1 MYDFKLYI
9 YDIDK
14 NNQLLKKVGVQVGD
28 NAVFGSAKSANIF
41 INKNTATLSS
51 AHVRVMYKAKGSL
64 YLLNSCGHYQT
75 FINGVLMKDGEG
87 RVLKHGDKI
96 QMCNRHQN
104 NEQGIL
110 LVVTKPFFEHDVNT
124 KSDVLNK
131 LKQKNKITIGR
142 NDSCDIVLRH
152 MAVSNFHAS
161 IEKTRTGKYIVRDL
175 ESTNGT
181 YVDGRKISSYQEI
194 TESSKVYVGKY
205 VISLKGDAETNQSG
219 VTAIHDSLA
228 IVTQAIEKEYRNK
241 KTGAVNVALKS
252 TDLRVT
258 AGTLLGL
265 MGPSGCGKSTLLKS
279 LNGDTPPTRGDV
291 FLFNLNLLDN
301 YDYLKTQIG
310 YVPQDDTIHR
320 NLKVDQCLYYTA
332 KLRLSN
338 PNNKEINER
347 IDNVLKSLNIDN
359 VRDKYVSELSGGQ
372 RKRLCVANELL
383 TSPTL
388 LFLDEPTSPLD
399 PKNIEDFLGMLR
411 KLSKDYGTTVV
422 MVTHKPEDLQYMD
435 EVIFMA
441 EGGDVVYH
449 GDKDEYMQHFNVKS
463 PVSVYP
469 LISDNLASQWVNK
482 WKQIN
487 PPISST
493 PSINNSTFD
502 RENNKPFFF
511 QLYWLTLRNLMLK
524 FNDKNTSRLM
534 LVQAPIIAIL
544 VCFIFP
550 DISISLLFIVALS
563 SIWFGTNNAA
573 REIVAEQSI
582 FKRERMF
589 NLDIWPYVLSKLLVL
604 SLFSVAQ
611 SFLFVLIIG
620 VYFAGSDVTLNDPI
634 FVFFWITLLS
644 LAATVLG
651 LLISSLGKTVE
662 SVLSV
667 VPIVLIPQIMLA
679 GIVTKITT
687 WGVEVVSYLT
697 LSRWG
702 TEGLAIIQQDIINP
716 LPNPIQGETLDAV
729 NLLRSKFH
737 EEYAETAS
745 TTISTDLIIVLLM
758 MCIMLILTRVALKNK
773 DSVSL

>member
-258 AGTLLGL
+258 AGTLLG
-265 MGPSGCGKSTLLKS
+265 
-279 LNGDTPPTRGDV
+279 
-291 FLFNLNLLDN
+291 
-301 YDYLKTQIG
+301 
-310 YVPQDDTIHR
+310 
-320 NLKVDQCLYYTA
+320 
-332 KLRLSN
+332 
-338 PNNKEINER
+338 
-347 IDNVLKSLNIDN
+347 
-359 VRDKYVSELSGGQ
+359 
-372 RKRLCVANELL
+372 
-383 TSPTL
+383 
-388 LFLDEPTSPLD
+388 
-399 PKNIEDFLGMLR
+399 
-411 KLSKDYGTTVV
+411 
-422 MVTHKPEDLQYMD
+422 
-435 EVIFMA
+435 
-441 EGGDVVYH
+441 
-449 GDKDEYMQHFNVKS
+449 
-463 PVSVYP
+463 
-469 LISDNLASQWVNK
+469 
-482 WKQIN
+482 
-487 PPISST
+487 
-493 PSINNSTFD
+493 
-502 RENNKPFFF
+502 
-511 QLYWLTLRNLMLK
+511 
-524 FNDKNTSRLM
+524 
-534 LVQAPIIAIL
+534 
-544 VCFIFP
+544 
-550 DISISLLFIVALS
+550 
-563 SIWFGTNNAA
+563 
-573 REIVAEQSI
+573 
-582 FKRERMF
+582 
-589 NLDIWPYVLSKLLVL
+589 
-604 SLFSVAQ
+604 
-611 SFLFVLIIG
+611 
-620 VYFAGSDVTLNDPI
+620 
-634 FVFFWITLLS
+634 
-644 LAATVLG
+644 
-651 LLISSLGKTVE
+651 
-662 SVLSV
+662 
-667 VPIVLIPQIMLA
+667 
-679 GIVTKITT
+679 
-687 WGVEVVSYLT
+687 
-697 LSRWG
+697 
-702 TEGLAIIQQDIINP
+702 
-716 LPNPIQGETLDAV
+716 
-729 NLLRSKFH
+729 
-737 EEYAETAS
+737 
-745 TTISTDLIIVLLM
+745 
-758 MCIMLILTRVALKNK
+758 
-773 DSVSL
+773 